1 MEFNGA
7 EYIRRRG
14 FTLEFLDKGQIQGG
28 TNILLKKM
36 WEMEESCLR
45 LDQLVSSGEL
55 IITRNRPS

>member
-14 FTLEFLDKGQIQGG
+14 FILNFLDKGQIRSG

-45 LDQLVSSGEL
+45 LDQLVSSGVL
-55 IITRNRPS
+55 IITRNRPG